1 MEKLLTVKEIAT
13 ILKLEPQSVRMNL
26 RAGAIKAFRLND
38 KGWRVREEDLK
49 KFIKD
54 SYDIATDDQ
63 RKYLNQKQ
71 EAKK

>member
-38 KGWRVREEDLK
+38 GGWRVKEEDLK

-54 SYDIATDDQ
+54 NYDIATDDQ
-63 RKYLNQKQ
+63 RKYLNQKR

>member
-1 MEKLLTVKEIAT
+1 MENLLTVEEVGK

-26 RAGAIKAFRLND
+26 RAGALKAFRLNGG
-38 KGWRVREEDLK
+38 GWRIKEKDLL
-49 KFIKD
+49 KFIEN

-63 RKYLNQKQ
+63 KKYFDKKQ

>member
-1 MEKLLTVKEIAT
+1 
-13 ILKLEPQSVRMNL
+13 MNL

-38 KGWRVREEDLK
+38 GGWRVREEDLK

-54 SYDIATDDQ
+54 NYDIATDDQ